1 MSDQPLIQ
9 LHNAKETEFEF
20 NVAINGLS
28 ESTQPIVRFVLE
40 NVKGYNVT
48 INCQQLE
55 EGNWSV
61 KVPALKNLNETHNFY
76 VEVLADGY
84 YFIPTTGLVEVVH
97 APQVT
102 IKENFTIQKVQPKP
116 VVSAKVDNV
125 EVQYEPQLRQ
135 FYDLTE
141 AEQDVLQAKTKQ
153 AGILLQKAGKIMES
167 GFDPASHKPLDTATL
182 DKMIGMI
189 TESVASIKSK
199 IFG

>member
-9 LHNAKETEFEF
+9 LHNTKETEFEF

-28 ESTQPIVRFVLE
+28 ESVKPSVRFVLE

-55 EGNWSV
+55 EGNWAV
-61 KVPALKNLNETHNFY
+61 KVPALKNLNETHNFHI
-76 VEVLADGY
+76 EVLADGY
-84 YFIPTTGLVEVVH
+84 YFIPTSGLVEVVH

-102 IKENFTIQKVQPKP
+102 VKENFTLQKVQSKP
-116 VVSAKVDNV
+116 VVSAKVNNA
-125 EVQYEPQLRQ
+125 EVQRPKLRE

-141 AEQDVLQAKTKQ
+141 SEQDVLHTKTQQ

-199 IFG
+199 ILG